1 MKDPNPIVYIPEN
14 THSNNTGSEQ
24 TTSFDIDGYWYSSD
38 YRYVYRIYT
47 KQSDGGF
54 NTFCFANI
62 KSGGGYIH
70 YGTVQ
75 KTSSYGITLKPREK
89 NKEVREFVVD
99 GQILKADD
107 FILYKVDD
115 NIANNIIGTWQD
127 GETIYIFKND
137 GTYKYKDSKT
147 NYWGFYFVIDEN
159 QIVLGKQPAQLGLH
173 EYSIESNK

>member
-62 KSGGGYIH
+62 KSGGGIYSLW
-70 YGTVQ
+70 YC
-75 KTSSYGITLKPREK
+75 SE
-89 NKEVREFVVD
+89 
-99 GQILKADD
+99 
-107 FILYKVDD
+107 
-115 NIANNIIGTWQD
+115 NIVLWNNI
-127 GETIYIFKND
+127 
-137 GTYKYKDSKT
+137 KT
-147 NYWGFYFVIDEN
+147 
-159 QIVLGKQPAQLGLH
+159 KR
-173 EYSIESNK
+173 KK